1 MLLSLL
7 NQLLPRGH
15 LPSHAARAMEMG
27 ADAVLVNTAIAASSD
42 VSTPPNSLA
51 YSTGLIES
59 KDMAKVGL
67 IIGLIG
73 LFIVYGAVLILF

>member
-1 MLLSLL
+1 MI
-7 NQLLPRGH
+7 LP
-15 LPSHAARAMEMG
+15 
-27 ADAVLVNTAIAASSD
+27 

-67 IIGLIG
+67 ILGLIG
-73 LFIVYGAVLILF
+73 LLIVYGAVLVLF

>member
-1 MLLSLL
+1 
-7 NQLLPRGH
+7 LP
-15 LPSHAARAMEMG
+15 
-27 ADAVLVNTAIAASSD
+27 

-67 IIGLIG
+67 ILGWSG
-73 LFIVYGAVLILF
+73 LFIVYGAVLVLF

>member
-1 MLLSLL
+1 MI
-7 NQLLPRGH
+7 LP
-15 LPSHAARAMEMG
+15 
-27 ADAVLVNTAIAASSD
+27 

-67 IIGLIG
+67 ILGLVG

>member
-1 MLLSLL
+1 MI
-7 NQLLPRGH
+7 LP
-15 LPSHAARAMEMG
+15 
-27 ADAVLVNTAIAASSD
+27 

-67 IIGLIG
+67 IIGLVG
-73 LFIVYGAVLILF
+73 LFIVYGAVIILF